1 MNKDMNKDILQNIKN
16 KYPTLQE
23 FGIDCMNCKV
33 YGSHDS
39 KDFGMCGNCC
49 ICRRKH
55 NVDLTRKKTVSR
67 INKNIFFILFK

>member
-1 MNKDMNKDILQNIKN
+1 
-16 KYPTLQE
+16 
-23 FGIDCMNCKV
+23 MNCKV

-55 NVDLTRKKTVSR
+55 NVDLTRKKQLVEL
-67 INKNIFFILFK
+67 IKIYFLFYLNKKYGIKNK

>member
-1 MNKDMNKDILQNIKN
+1 
-16 KYPTLQE
+16 
-23 FGIDCMNCKV
+23 MNCKV